1 MLVAAGHRCMAAAD
15 LVGGVALVID
25 AKSDKAARWYAS
37 FGALPLLD
45 TALTLILPLATLA
58 TAFPRTAA

>member
-1 MLVAAGHRCMAAAD
+1 MAAAE

-25 AKSDKAARWYAS
+25 AKSDRAATWYAS
-37 FGALPLLD
+37 FGAVPLAD

-58 TAFPRTAA
+58 AAFPSPGANR